1 MELFRFMT
9 LSASLLILTA
19 LLLRPLTG
27 RIFPR
32 RVQMLLWIAAALR
45 LLIPVRI
52 ASPLSFFAL
61 FSVQTAALNSVS
73 TPLPMQ
79 DIPVQNFTPDASVQ
93 TAPPVTVHATDVN
106 TFGVSEILM
115 WVWLFGAFLMGA
127 VLISLHIRE
136 LHRCR
141 QKVRDQRLENSVP
154 VFVRI
159 YRCAAVSAPFTYGI
173 LRPKI
178 ILPEFLPDEDL
189 PAVLAHELSHISA
202 LDLVKKHLF
211 AAALCVNWFNPLV
224 WIMIKCAAQDLEI
237 LCDARALRRPDAP
250 DTKTYANALLNAE
263 ERRTLFTLGF
273 TSNTEVR
280 IMKILKK
287 EKHSRIILVL
297 SVLLV
302 IMLVT
307 GCITVPTD
315 KDNSAP
321 KEDVSSSA
329 DPASAPTAKPEKAE
343 PSAPE
348 VTAVS
353 EPNFFKNED
362 IGWGDLRIDMT
373 WEEAKPII
381 AELSGIDDPT
391 LTVPEVGK
399 ISYID
404 FAASVFGYD
413 GTVDVEFLEDTIQR
427 IGCTFPLNGDTA
439 VETALNTMSEQLC
452 ELLGTPDSPHSD
464 LFECWSTD
472 TAALLLYPMPMGETE
487 NEKHA
492 VQIQVCGNSE
502 EEYVS
507 NPETEILLETETNIV
522 SGEDEY
528 AAEFESEISTE
539 IIPTAEETL
548 ASTIDS
554 TMQQHY
560 KMLLNERKAV
570 EEQIKELQ
578 KTLEIIDNHCELY
591 DTAIKNSTV
600 DSSENSPK

>member
-9 LSASLLILTA
+9 LSASLLILAA

-45 LLIPVRI
+45 LLIPVQI

-61 FSVQTAALNSVS
+61 FSARTATQNFVS
-73 TPLPMQ
+73 TPTTMHA
-79 DIPVQNFTPDASVQ
+79 IPVQNIAPAAPVQ
-93 TAPPVTVHATDVN
+93 TAPPVTVHPTD
-106 TFGVSEILM
+106 TSGFGVSELLV

-127 VLISLHIRE
+127 VLLFLHSRE

-141 QKVRDQRLENSVP
+141 QKVRDQRLENGVS

-159 YRCAAVSAPFTYGI
+159 YRCAAVSSPFTYGI
-173 LRPKI
+173 FRPKI

-224 WIMIKCAAQDLEI
+224 WIMARCAAEDLEI

-250 DTKTYANALLNAE
+250 DAKAYAHALLNAE

-287 EKHSRIILVL
+287 EKHSRLTLAL
-297 SVLLV
+297 SVLL
-302 IMLVT
+302 IALLVT
-307 GCITVPTD
+307 GCVTVPAE
-315 KDNSAP
+315 KDISAQ
-321 KEDVSSSA
+321 KEGVSSAA
-329 DPASAPTAKPEKAE
+329 DPTTAPTAKPESTE
-343 PSAPE
+343 PAPPE
-348 VTAVS
+348 TVTVP

-362 IGWGDLRIDMT
+362 IGWGNLRVDMT
-373 WEEAKPII
+373 WDEAKPII
-381 AELSGIDDPT
+381 ASLSGIDDPA

-404 FAASVFGYD
+404 FAASFFGYD
-413 GTVDVEFLEDTIQR
+413 GTVRVEFVEDAIQCVA
-427 IGCTFPLNGDTA
+427 CTFPLDGDAA
-439 VETALNTMSEQLC
+439 VEAALSTMSEKLH
-452 ELLGTPDSPHSD
+452 ELLGSSDNPQND

-472 TAALLLYPMPMGETE
+472 TAALLLYPKPMGETAE
-487 NEKHA
+487 EKHA
-492 VQIQVCGNSE
+492 VQIQLCRNAE
-502 EEYVS
+502 EEYVPG
-507 NPETEILLETETNIV
+507 PETEGLLETETTA
-522 SGEDEY
+522 GEDEY
-528 AAEFESEISTE
+528 VTEYESEISTE
-539 IIPTAEETL
+539 IIPTAEEI
-548 ASTIDS
+548 ASTTDS
-554 TMQQHY
+554 TVQQHY
-560 KMLLNERKAV
+560 KMLLNERNAV

-578 KTLEIIDNHCELY
+578 KTLEIIDDKCELY
-591 DTAIKNSTV
+591 DTAIKNGTF
-600 DSSENSPK
+600 DIYEYSPE